1 MVTKEIVVPGDEE
14 TDELDGI
21 EVSGNIEVGTFEVV
35 VGKVDVVDNS
45 GSVVALEAGVES
57 NIEEAVVDS
66 ILLVTKV
73 VVTAVAKRDA
83 RIAEELTTNGSI
95 DVRDSVVE
103 EGTDVKANVVF
114 AAVDVELVVVEGENF
129 VGTAGSV
136 IEILGEVER
145 IVDVLDVVEDV
156 VSFETNSEAL
166 NFPNGN

>member
-1 MVTKEIVVPGDEE
+1 MARDEG

-45 GSVVALEAGVES
+45 GSFVALEAGVES

-114 AAVDVELVVVEGENF
+114 AAVELVVVEGGNF

-136 IEILGEVER
+136 IEILGEIER